1 MNWIHSTSPSIIL
14 QPPLH
19 ICNLSITLAI
29 KLAKVIG
36 DLFESGNSMKVDHF
50 RPASILPVLSTI
62 LERLMYNR
70 FLKFI
75 EECDIS
81 CDSQFGFRKF
91 HAAFVAVAIAV
102 THIENALQYMY
113 GKNRICVC
121 LNFPKACDT
130 WDHSI
135 FLHRTVL
142 VKSYI
147 LNRKQYV
154 LYNGNP
160 SYIRSRTCGVPQ
172 GSILGPLLFLICV
185 NVSDMPSCL
194 QMMPACLSM
203 VRT

>member
-50 RPASILPVLSTI
+50 RPASIFSVLSTI

-70 FLKFI
+70 LLKFI

-81 CDSQFGFRKF
+81 CDSQFVFWKF

-102 THIENALQYMY
+102 THIEDALQYIY
-113 GKNRICVC
+113 GKYRICVC

-135 FLHRTVL
+135 FLLLRGIALYWSKAIYWIENSMCCIMAIHHIYDLEHVVSL
-142 VKSYI
+142 KG
-147 LNRKQYV
+147 QY
-154 LYNGNP
+154 LAPCY
-160 SYIRSRTCGVPQ
+160 
-172 GSILGPLLFLICV
+172 F
-185 NVSDMPSCL
+185 
-194 QMMPACLSM
+194 
-203 VRT
+203 